1 MQGMDHTAIESLLQ
15 AVARGDIPP
24 EQALRHLGDATAADS
39 LQGLH
44 LDHERALRT
53 GLGEVVF
60 AQGKTDGALVGAVRG
75 LSLRGAPVL
84 VSRASE
90 AQGALLQREFP
101 AGRYWAQ
108 CRLFCLGGEGRE
120 VPELG
125 PPWPERGEIMVV
137 TAGAADIPVGAEA
150 YGALRFWGHDCG
162 FLTDVGVAG
171 LHRLAPHIR
180 DLRAA
185 RLIIAVVALLF
196 CQNPSFRQNMHHFF

>member
-75 LSLRGAPVL
+75 LSLRGAPFGSAGGPVATRIPRRTL
-84 VSRASE
+84 L
-90 AQGALLQREFP
+90 GA
-101 AGRYWAQ
+101 
-108 CRLFCLGGEGRE
+108 
-120 VPELG
+120 
-125 PPWPERGEIMVV
+125 M
-137 TAGAADIPVGAEA
+137 
-150 YGALRFWGHDCG
+150 
-162 FLTDVGVAG
+162 
-171 LHRLAPHIR
+171 
-180 DLRAA
+180 
-185 RLIIAVVALLF
+185 
-196 CQNPSFRQNMHHFF
+196 PSFLSGR